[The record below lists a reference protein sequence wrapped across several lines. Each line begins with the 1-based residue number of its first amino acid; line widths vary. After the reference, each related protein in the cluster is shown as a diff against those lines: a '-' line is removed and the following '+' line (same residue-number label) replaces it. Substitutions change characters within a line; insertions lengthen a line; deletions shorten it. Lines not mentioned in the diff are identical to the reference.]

1 MTSTQRMVRRRRI
14 AAVATRAAGRSYGR
28 RREPEFLEPQEFARR
43 LIELG
48 VRTHVGFDAAGNI
61 EEVEV
66 DPDKFAAEIA
76 RFDQHPHDSDE
87 LDDGDDDCPICRA
100 LRVAA
105 IGPPNR
111 RWSMD

>member
-14 AAVATRAAGRSYGR
+14 ALVAARSAPRGSAR
-28 RREPEFLEPQEFARR
+28 RHEPEILEPEEFARR

-48 VRTHVGFDAAGNI
+48 VRTHVGFDADGNL
-61 EEVEV
+61 EQYEV
-66 DPDKFAAEIA
+66 DPDKFAAEVA
-76 RFDQHPHDSDE
+76 RFDEHPHDTNE
-87 LDDGDDDCPICRA
+87 LDDDDCPICRA
-100 LRVAA
+100 LRVSA

>member
-1 MTSTQRMVRRRRI
+1 VTSTQRMVRRRRI
-14 AAVATRAAGRSYGR
+14 GVVARRAAARSYGR
-28 RREPEFLEPQEFARR
+28 RHEPVFLEPEEFARR
-43 LIELG
+43 LVELG
-48 VRTHVGFDAAGNI
+48 VRTHVGFDDAGNLQ
-61 EEVEV
+61 EVEV
-66 DPDKFAAEIA
+66 DPAIFAAEVA